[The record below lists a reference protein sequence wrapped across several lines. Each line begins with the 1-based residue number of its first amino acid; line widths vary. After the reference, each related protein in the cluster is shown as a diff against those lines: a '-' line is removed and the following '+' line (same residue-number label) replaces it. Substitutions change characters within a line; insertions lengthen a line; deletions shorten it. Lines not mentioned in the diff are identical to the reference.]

1 MKRLLISLVGALSAL
16 VTQAAGSG
24 NLPLTAADHR
34 IVITVTQDERNQMLF
49 EMREFL
55 HHLFNIHN
63 ALANGDM
70 AAVARSA
77 APMGEGILHRLPAS
91 VRNDSPVAFQEM
103 SHGMHEIFRLIAKD
117 AQVKGDIKYTVG
129 QLAEAMTYCAGCH
142 DTYRVQVLP
151 RKRD

>member
-1 MKRLLISLVGALSAL
+1 MKRLLIPLVGTLSVLAA
-16 VTQAAGSG
+16 QSAGSDG
-24 NLPLTAADHR
+24 LPPTAKDHR
-34 IVITVTQDERNQMLF
+34 IAISVTQDERNQMLF

-103 SHGMHEIFRLIAKD
+103 SHGMHEIFRLVAKD
-117 AQVKGDIKYTVG
+117 AQVKGEIKHTVG

-142 DTYRVQVLP
+142 DTYRLQVQS
-151 RKRD
+151 RK